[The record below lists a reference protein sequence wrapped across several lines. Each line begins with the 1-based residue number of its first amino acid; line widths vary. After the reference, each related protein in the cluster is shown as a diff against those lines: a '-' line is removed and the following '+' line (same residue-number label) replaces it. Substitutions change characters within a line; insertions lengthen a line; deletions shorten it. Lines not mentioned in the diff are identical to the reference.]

1 MRVDWKPSTGGSR
14 IENDVGEI
22 GHLQPKLR
30 VTGSGEGIVQ
40 LMSNVDDPHDAAL
53 RWMYWVGEIH
63 CIMQVCKRD
72 SDLLP

>member
-1 MRVDWKPSTGGSR
+1 MRVDWKPSADGGR

-40 LMSNVDDPHDAAL
+40 PMSDVDDPHDAAL
-53 RWMYWVGEIH
+53 RWMDLVDEIH
-63 CIMQVCKRD
+63 CIMQGYRRD